1 MANARGNP
9 QNFHKLGTGD
19 KEKELE
25 IQRKGGKAGAAKRI
39 EKAKMQEVAI
49 AFLNVNLS
57 SKTREQLRD
66 LYGFGDELLTYRAL
80 IIKELID
87 MIRGAERPADKL
99 AAIKMLVDLAGE
111 TPEQIVKDKAIEK
124 FEKAVLE
131 DDPFTASLR
140 VLFANNIKDDT
151 E

>member
-1 MANARGNP
+1 MAKVGGNP
-9 QNFHKLGTGD
+9 QNFIPLNKRTAE
-19 KEKELE
+19 EKKA
-25 IQRKGGKAGAAKRI
+25 IQTAGGKASAKKQV

-57 SKTREQLRD
+57 SKTKEQLRD

-87 MIRGAERPADKL
+87 LIRGAERPADKM
-99 AAIKMLVDLAGE
+99 AAMKMLIDLAGE
-111 TPEQIVKDKAIEK
+111 TPEQIAKDKAIEK
-124 FEKAVLE
+124 LEKAVLE
-131 DDPFTASLR
+131 DDPFTASLKT
-140 VLFANNIKDDT
+140 LFANNIKDN